1 MMKIR
6 KQIFAVFISACL
18 VVGMLPSVSF
28 AAEANGIDIS
38 GPCEHHTAHDEA
50 CGYAAG
56 SEGSPCTHE
65 HGAECGAEGAGCTHE
80 HDETCGYVP
89 AVEGHPCTYVCEL
102 CRLTEIMAWSWV
114 DESAVID
121 PSSGILALSGAESP
135 VLYDE
140 IVDIL
145 PAQITAATENG
156 TETLTLGGWMC
167 DNYPGEGANTGSYL
181 FTAVLPEGYALTGN
195 VPTLT
200 VAVEFGGVAVQDGE
214 HSDHPICGATHKDI
228 GDHTG
233 TCNDVTWTAW
243 DGTSEIS
250 YDADTKTA
258 YVYLMG
264 DVTRDD
270 CFEVGKGHTLYLC
283 LNGHSIKS
291 SYAGEAISVTG
302 SAKFILCNCQSGGA
316 ITHSDGVLGKG
327 VKVGTHSSDIA
338 TFIMYGGTIN
348 GNRAGTSD
356 SKEDGAG
363 VAIGGSGRF
372 TMYGGAISD
381 NHVDAA
387 LNYGGGGVLCN
398 GRFIM
403 YGGTISG
410 NTVTGEGGGVVA
422 WGSSASAAMYGGTI
436 SGNTATGD
444 GGGICTNNPLIISGN
459 SVIENNKAANGGGV
473 YFYGYYSD
481 ESLTISDSV
490 KIAGNTATGNGG
502 GIAVSNGGALTI
514 NGGSIT
520 GNSAEGNG
528 GGVYFGSKH
537 TNAFKIAGSVEINGN
552 KKGSTDNNV
561 YLPTGKYITIVGE
574 LTGSKIGVTTEKVPG
589 ASNYVRI
596 AYSSNKNYADPEKFQ
611 YENDGTLSVS
621 AVGTS
626 SINLVVCKHSVSS
639 DWSADESGHW
649 HTCSICKA
657 KIGVTAH
664 TYDQK
669 VVSEA
674 YKKSDA
680 TCTSKAIYYMS
691 CVCGMKG
698 TETFESGDTNP
709 DNHSGTLGDWK
720 SDGSS
725 HWKEYSCCGLHAET
739 GAHTPGPAA
748 TEDAPQ
754 TCTECGYELAPALEH
769 THDWG
774 DWTSNGDGTH
784 SRICS
789 KDPSHTEKDNC
800 SGGTATCQS
809 RAVCTV
815 CSQPYGEKDMTNHT
829 GTEVRGRVEATTT
842 SEGYTGDIYCKDC
855 NTKISDGTTI
865 PKIDSGSGSGNS
877 TNTGSGS
884 GTAGN
889 TPSAPVTAPAAEE
902 TAPVYD
908 LYIVQRGDT
917 LIKLA
922 RKYGCTVAEIVAANR
937 DLIKDAHWI
946 YPGWELRIPQDNA
959 TGTEPQDETTTTENK
974 KIDLYIVKKGDT
986 LNKLARRYGCTV
998 AEIVVANSGLIKDP
1012 HWIYPGWELRI
1023 PLN

>member
-1 MMKIR
+1 MKIR
-6 KQIFAVFISACL
+6 KQIFAIFISACL
-18 VVGMLPSVSF
+18 VVGMLPAVSF
-28 AAEANGIDIS
+28 AAETNGIDAS
-38 GPCEHHTAHDEA
+38 GLCEHHTVHDEA
-50 CGYAAG
+50 CGYVEG

-65 HGAECGAEGAGCTHE
+65 HGAECGTEGAGCTHE
-80 HDETCGYVP
+80 HDENCGYVP

-102 CRLTEIMAWSWV
+102 CGLTEITAWSWV
-114 DESAVID
+114 DELAVID

-135 VLYDE
+135 ILYDE
-140 IVDIL
+140 IADML
-145 PAQITAATENG
+145 PAQITAATEDG
-156 TETLTLGGWMC
+156 TETLTMGGWMC

-181 FTAVLPEGYALTGN
+181 FTAVLPEGYVLAENVPALT
-195 VPTLT
+195 VT
-200 VAVEFGGVAVQDGE
+200 VEFGGVSVQDGE

-233 TCNDVTWTAW
+233 TCDAVTWTAW
-243 DGTSEIS
+243 DGTSDIP

-258 YVYLMG
+258 YVYLTG

-270 CFEVGKGHTLYLC
+270 TLDIEGGYTLYLC
-283 LNGHSIKS
+283 MNGKS
-291 SYAGEAISVTG
+291 LISSQNNNTVIRVADN
-302 SAKFILCNCQSGGA
+302 AKFILCNCKDGGT

-327 VKVGTHSSDIA
+327 VRVGEGGNAAVFIMYGGKISGNHTDDNCWGAGGAGVETQSGTIKMYGGTISDNVEDGSNYSGGGVCA
-338 TFIMYGGTIN
+338 QSGGKFIMYGGTI
-348 GNRAGTSD
+348 R
-356 SKEDGAG
+356 
-363 VAIGGSGRF
+363 
-372 TMYGGAISD
+372 D
-381 NHVDAA
+381 NTAKK
-387 LNYGGGGVLCN
+387 GGGVTVW
-398 GRFIM
+398 GGGQVTIS
-403 YGGTISG
+403 GGTISG
-410 NTVTGEGGGVVA
+410 NK
-422 WGSSASAAMYGGTI
+422 AAER
-436 SGNTATGD
+436 
-444 GGGICTNNPLIISGN
+444 GGGIYTNGTLTISGN
-459 SVIENNKAANGGGV
+459 SVIESNEAENGGGV
-473 YFYGYYSD
+473 YYYGYSYSD
-481 ESLTISDSV
+481 MIISGSA

-502 GIAVSNGGALTI
+502 GICFENGGTLTI

-520 GNSAEGNG
+520 GNSAADNG
-528 GGVYFGSKH
+528 GCVYFNGKTFIISGD
-537 TNAFKIAGSVEINGN
+537 IDISGN
-552 KKGSTDNNV
+552 KKGSADNNV
-561 YLPTGKYITIVGE
+561 YLPTGKYITIAGK
-574 LTGSKIGVTTEKVPG
+574 LTGSKIGVTTEAAPD

-621 AVGTS
+621 AVGNS

-639 DWSADESGHW
+639 DWSVDASNHW
-649 HTCSICKA
+649 HACSICKA
-657 KIGVTAH
+657 KIDVTAH
-664 TYDQK
+664 TYDQE
-669 VVSEA
+669 VVVEA

-680 TCTSKAIYYMS
+680 TCTSGEIYYLS

-698 TETFESGDTNP
+698 TETFEIGDKNP
-709 DNHSGTLGDWK
+709 DNHSGTLGAWQ

-725 HWKEYSCCGLHAET
+725 HWKEYSCCGVHAET
-739 GAHTPGPAA
+739 GVHTPGPAA

-754 TCTECGYELAPALEH
+754 TCTECGYELASALEH

-784 SRICS
+784 SRTCK
-789 KDPSHTEKDNC
+789 KDSSHTETNGC

-809 RAVCTV
+809 PAVCSV

-877 TNTGSGS
+877 SNTGSGS

-889 TPSAPVTAPAAEE
+889 TPSEPVTAPAAEE

-908 LYIVQRGDT
+908 RYIVQKGDT

-922 RKYGCTVAEIVAANR
+922 RKYGCTVAEIVAANS

-946 YPGWELRIPQDNA
+946 YPGWELRIPQDIA
-959 TGTEPQDETTTTENK
+959 TGTEPQDETTTTENE
-974 KIDLYIVKKGDT
+974 KIDVYIVKKGDT
-986 LNKLARRYGCTV
+986 LIKLARRYGCTV
-998 AEIVVANSGLIKDP
+998 AEIVAANSGLIKAP

>member
-1 MMKIR
+1 M
-6 KQIFAVFISACL
+6 
-18 VVGMLPSVSF
+18 
-28 AAEANGIDIS
+28 
-38 GPCEHHTAHDEA
+38 
-50 CGYAAG
+50 
-56 SEGSPCTHE
+56 
-65 HGAECGAEGAGCTHE
+65 
-80 HDETCGYVP
+80 
-89 AVEGHPCTYVCEL
+89 
-102 CRLTEIMAWSWV
+102 
-114 DESAVID
+114 
-121 PSSGILALSGAESP
+121 
-135 VLYDE
+135 
-140 IVDIL
+140 
-145 PAQITAATENG
+145 
-156 TETLTLGGWMC
+156 
-167 DNYPGEGANTGSYL
+167 
-181 FTAVLPEGYALTGN
+181 
-195 VPTLT
+195 PTLT

-264 DVTRDD
+264 DVKRDD
-270 CFEVGKGHTLYLC
+270 CFEVGEGHTLYLC

-291 SYAGEAISVTG
+291 SYAGEAISVSG
-302 SAKFILCNCQSGGA
+302 SAKFILCNCQSGGV

-327 VKVGTHSSDIA
+327 MEVGTHSNDIA
-338 TFIMYGGTIN
+338 T
-348 GNRAGTSD
+348 
-356 SKEDGAG
+356 
-363 VAIGGSGRF
+363 
-372 TMYGGAISD
+372 
-381 NHVDAA
+381 
-387 LNYGGGGVLCN
+387 
-398 GRFIM
+398 FIM

-410 NTVTGEGGGVVA
+410 NTVA
-422 WGSSASAAMYGGTI
+422 
-436 SGNTATGD
+436 GD
-444 GGGICTNNPLIISGN
+444 GGGICTNNQLIISGN

-473 YFYGYYSD
+473 YF
-481 ESLTISDSV
+481 
-490 KIAGNTATGNGG
+490 
-502 GIAVSNGGALTI
+502 
-514 NGGSIT
+514 
-520 GNSAEGNG
+520 
-528 GGVYFGSKH
+528 GSKH
-537 TNAFKIAGSVEINGN
+537 TNAFKIAGSVGINGN
-552 KKGSTDNNV
+552 KKGSADNNV

-589 ASNYVRI
+589 DSNYVRI

-639 DWSADESGHW
+639 DWSVDESGHW
-649 HTCSICKA
+649 HACSICKA

-669 VVSEA
+669 VVVEA

-698 TETFESGDTNP
+698 TEIFESGDTNP

-769 THDWG
+769 THNWG

-877 TNTGSGS
+877 SNTGSGS

-889 TPSAPVTAPAAEE
+889 APSAPVTAPAAEE

-922 RKYGCTVAEIVAANR
+922 RKYGCTVAEIVAAN
-937 DLIKDAHWI
+937 
-946 YPGWELRIPQDNA
+946 
-959 TGTEPQDETTTTENK
+959 
-974 KIDLYIVKKGDT
+974 
-986 LNKLARRYGCTV
+986 
-998 AEIVVANSGLIKDP
+998 SGLIKDP